1 VPLAPG
7 VYELDPENATLSV
20 RTGRVGAAAVAGH
33 DLLLH
38 VTSWHAT
45 LEVGAA
51 TAVAAEID
59 ASSLRVQY
67 GTGGMQPLGDDDK
80 ASIEQ
85 TIDDEILKRRSI
97 TFRSTSVEAD
107 GDTLHVRGELT
118 LAGRTRPLA
127 FDVDTGA
134 DGRLDA
140 KVVLTQSQ
148 WGIKPY
154 TALFGALKV
163 TDEVEITLDASETRE
178 LTGLAEAGDYVP
190 GPLIDPR
197 ISSGLWAGF
206 FFFVLWFG
214 MAAVGLQLF
223 PALLLALV
231 IGAVIYIF
239 VLTHGVGARD
249 TGQSR

>member
-1 VPLAPG
+1 MPLAPG
-7 VYELDPENATLSV
+7 VYELGPDNATLSV

-51 TAVAAEID
+51 TAVTAEID
-59 ASSLRVQY
+59 AGSLRVQY

-80 ASIEQ
+80 ANIEQ
-85 TIDDEILKRRSI
+85 TIDDEILKQRSI
-97 TFRSTSVEAD
+97 TFRSTSVEVE
-107 GDTLHVRGELT
+107 GDMLQVRGELT
-118 LAGRTRPLA
+118 LAGRTRPLV
-127 FDVDTGA
+127 FDVDTG

-140 KVVLTQSQ
+140 KVVLTQSR

-163 TDEVEITLDASETRE
+163 ADEVEITLDASETRE

-197 ISSGLWAGF
+197 ISSGLWAGLF
-206 FFFVLWFG
+206 FLILWFG
-214 MAAVGLQLF
+214 MAAVGLELF

-231 IGAVIYIF
+231 IGALIYIF

>member
-20 RTGRVGAAAVAGH
+20 RTGRIGAAAVAGH

-45 LEVGAA
+45 LEVGDAA
-51 TAVAAEID
+51 AVAAEID

-80 ASIEQ
+80 ANIEQ

-107 GDTLHVRGELT
+107 GDALHVWGELT
-118 LAGRTRPLA
+118 LAGRMRPIA

-163 TDEVEITLDASETRE
+163 ADQVEITLDASDTRE
-178 LTGLAEAGDYVP
+178 LTGLAEAGDHVAR
-190 GPLIDPR
+190 PLIDPR
-197 ISSGLWAGF
+197 ISSGLWAGLF
-206 FFFVLWFG
+206 FLVLWFG
-214 MAAVGLQLF
+214 MAAVGLEVF

-231 IGAVIYIF
+231 IGALIYIF